1 MLIEFLFKN
10 YFNILTKSY
19 KGLTKLFNRTACVH
33 IVSWCSKFSVSVFP
47 PKVAAEKRQ
56 QSDPSSSPPKCPP
69 PPPPARSSSMTP
81 TSSSNPS
88 PCPPPPPPPPD
99 TEPFKEDSSDSDPIV
114 GSPGI
119 PTPDYDSSPRSSPV
133 SSRRTA
139 SDERPSARS
148 ERPFKKIKYN
158 LCPISFLTFHVTYK
172 LFQMFYDKQS
182 FTYLV

>member
-1 MLIEFLFKN
+1 
-10 YFNILTKSY
+10 
-19 KGLTKLFNRTACVH
+19 
-33 IVSWCSKFSVSVFP
+33 
-47 PKVAAEKRQ
+47 
-56 QSDPSSSPPKCPP
+56 
-69 PPPPARSSSMTP
+69 MTP

-99 TEPFKEDSSDSDPIV
+99 TESFKEDSSDSDPIV

-148 ERPFKKIKYN
+148 ER
-158 LCPISFLTFHVTYK
+158 SF
-172 LFQMFYDKQS
+172 
-182 FTYLV
+182 